1 MLIAAASSLFLMFQS
16 GAGLAYNEALIR
28 ADKYKT
34 DLAAQAWREDKM
46 DPFLKPKTTALLA
59 RCYSGEHRRR
69 MSFSLIVS
77 FEKGKLDR
85 VDSNDDSAV
94 AACIADVFAEYRWP
108 QPPYD
113 DFAEKF
119 NFELAPD

>member
-1 MLIAAASSLFLMFQS
+1 MLIAATSSLFLMFQS
-16 GAGLAYNEALIR
+16 GAGLAYTEALAR
-28 ADKYKT
+28 ADRYKDDPT
-34 DLAAQAWREDKM
+34 AQVWRDDKM
-46 DPFLKPKTTALLA
+46 DPFLKPKTTALLD

-77 FEKGKLDR
+77 FEKGRFDR

-94 AACIADVFAEYRWP
+94 AACIADVFSEYRWP
-108 QPPYD
+108 SPPYD